1 MSFKNV
7 EEVGISLLDAQSMEI
22 QILKEEND
30 EKVQQK
36 FNTSTCSVCNKD
48 TTNTYISCSE
58 CRISTHSKCTFLP
71 STQFYYLVKKKSKYM
86 CINCMLTDLV
96 DLSSDGGEV
105 LINDIKEDLAEIQTK
120 NNLFQGLYRF
130 FLVSP
135 PDFPQNYTFF
145 LWIFS

>member
-1 MSFKNV
+1 
-7 EEVGISLLDAQSMEI
+7 
-22 QILKEEND
+22 
-30 EKVQQK
+30 
-36 FNTSTCSVCNKD
+36 
-48 TTNTYISCSE
+48 
-58 CRISTHSKCTFLP
+58 
-71 STQFYYLVKKKSKYM
+71 
-86 CINCMLTDLV
+86 MLTDLV

-120 NNLFQGLYRF
+120 NNLLQGLYRL